1 MSLEMKKECIK
12 TGKKLCE
19 ASHEERIEQDITLPD
34 YCADIKKILRCSVVP
49 GIHSVSLSGEKATA
63 KGTAVIRV
71 LYLAEG
77 DKADVF
83 EKSIDLA
90 ASVNLKDVPA
100 DGVVRAKAKV
110 DFVNCRATSQRK
122 LSVSAGVTVI
132 FSCYGAV
139 SEEFAVRG
147 EPSSVQVKT
156 EKLTGENHLGFFE
169 KTFDMNE
176 TVVLNSEHKPM
187 GKIAGCTYRCDE
199 GQNKLSSGKL
209 LIKGDL
215 VTEICYLCEKE
226 DNVID
231 TVTHTMPI
239 SQILDVREL
248 PDGADCEVKL
258 KVSQLICNIKADSSG
273 SNRLLE
279 LSARVNA
286 FVSARE
292 KKECEVITDC
302 YCTDFETEESFE
314 TPGFCC
320 PVREISEKCQAKGEV
335 ELPSAAK
342 KICFVKCIDIT
353 GNVKYTSDS
362 ARADCSALV
371 MIMYLDE
378 NGAPCCCEKN
388 LDFDFSYSVVKK
400 CDEPYGKFDITPLSV
415 SASLNGNDK
424 AELMLDYNVNGK
436 IYCCFDKKVLRSLA
450 VCDDKPKK
458 DKGAALTVYFA
469 DAGERLWDI
478 AREHCTTVD
487 IIMQENGLK
496 KDIVEEKSM
505 LMISCI

>member
-19 ASHEERIEQDITLPD
+19 ASFEERIEQDITLPD

-63 KGTAVIRV
+63 KGTTVIRV

-83 EKSIDLA
+83 EKNIDLA
-90 ASVNLKDVPA
+90 VSVNLKDVPA

-187 GKIAGCTYRCDE
+187 GKIVGCTYRCEE

-258 KVSQLICNIKADSSG
+258 RVSQLLCNIKADSSG

-292 KKECEVITDC
+292 KKELEVITDC
-302 YCTDFETEESFE
+302 YCTEFETDDTFE
-314 TPGFCC
+314 TPGFRCHI
-320 PVREISEKCQAKGEV
+320 REITERRQAKGV
-335 ELPSAAK
+335 TVLPSPAK
-342 KICFVKCIDIT
+342 EISYVKCIDIT
-353 GNVKYTSDS
+353 ENIKYTADS
-362 ARADCSALV
+362 ADAACSALV

-378 NGAPCCCEKN
+378 NGIPCCCEKN

-400 CDEPYGKFDITPLSV
+400 CEEPYGKFDITPLSI

-424 AELMLDYNVNGK
+424 AELIFDFNVAGK
-436 IYCCFDKKVLRSLA
+436 IYCSFDKKVLKSLSI
-450 VCDDKPKK
+450 CEDKPKITG
-458 DKGAALTVYFA
+458 GAVTLYFA
-469 DAGERLWDI
+469 EAGEKLWDV
-478 AREHCTTVD
+478 AREHGTTVD

-496 KDIVEEKSM
+496 KDYVEEKSM
-505 LMISCI
+505 LMISCM